1 MRAKAKQPVG
11 GLPAKEGGRSAN
23 ASRTSNVA
31 LSDKGSVSSPKRDLL
46 ERILSLRGSIEAER
60 GVLQDSY
67 PLIRQGREE

>member
-11 GLPAKEGGRSAN
+11 GLPAKEGGRSA